1 MSTFETDTAVT
12 PLEPGRYSVELSDRW
27 WVGRGPNG
35 GYVAA
40 LMLRAMTTFADSALD
55 ERGDDAS
62 QPVRSLTVHFLST
75 PAVGPAEIEVTVE
88 RQGRSTTFLSA
99 RLIQH
104 GDVQGKAMA
113 VFSAQRRGPSF
124 VHGRM
129 PEVPAPEDGEE
140 FDTSQARVAVFSR
153 FRAVPVL
160 GGAPMSGGE
169 KAEAAGW
176 LKLRDDQPV
185 DAVLAALILDIWYPA
200 PFVAITEPSV
210 APTLEYTVHF
220 PCALPLD
227 DSADW
232 VLARLSADQ
241 AVDGHFSED
250 GDLWS
255 RDGRL
260 LARCRQVALL
270 KSVS

>member
-1 MSTFETDTAVT
+1 MSYFETDTAATEV
-12 PLEPGRYSVELSDRW
+12 EPGRFSVELSDRW

-40 LMLRAMTTFADSALD
+40 LMLRAMTRFSEAAREADA
-55 ERGDDAS
+55 AA

-75 PAVGPAEIEVTVE
+75 PSVGPAEIEVTLE

-99 RLIQH
+99 RLIQD
-104 GDVQGKAMA
+104 GQVQGKAMA
-113 VFSAQRRGPSF
+113 VFSAERQGPSF
-124 VHGRM
+124 IHGEM
-129 PEVPAPEDGEE
+129 PDVPAPEDGEE
-140 FDTSQARVAVFSR
+140 FDTSQAPVPVFSR
-153 FRAVPVL
+153 FRAVPAL

-169 KAEAAGW
+169 KAETAGW
-176 LKLRDDQPV
+176 LRLREDHPV
-185 DAVLAALILDIWYPA
+185 DAVLAALILDVWYPA

-220 PCALPLD
+220 PCELPLD
-227 DSADW
+227 ESPDW
-232 VLARLSADQ
+232 VLARLTADQ

-250 GDLWS
+250 GELWS

-260 LARCRQVALL
+260 IARCRQVALL
-270 KSVS
+270 KGVG

>member
-1 MSTFETDTAVT
+1 MSTFETDTGVT
-12 PLEPGRYSVELSDRW
+12 PLEPGRFSVGLSDRW

-40 LMLRAMTTFADSALD
+40 LMLRAMTLFSEAGRAG
-55 ERGDDAS
+55 EAA
-62 QPVRSLTVHFLST
+62 QPARSLTVHFLNT
-75 PAVGPAEIEVTVE
+75 PSVGPAEIEVTLE

-99 RLIQH
+99 RLIQD
-104 GDVQGKAMA
+104 GQVQSKAMA
-113 VFSAQRRGPSF
+113 VFSAERRGPSF
-124 VHGRM
+124 VHRTM
-129 PEVPAPEDGEE
+129 PEVPAPEEGEE
-140 FDTSQARVAVFSR
+140 FDTSQAPVAVFSR

-160 GGAPMSGGE
+160 GGAPMSGGDR
-169 KAEAAGW
+169 AETAGW
-176 LKLRDDQPV
+176 LKLREDQPV
-185 DAVLAALILDIWYPA
+185 DAVLAALILDVWYPA

-227 DSADW
+227 GSADW
-232 VLARLSADQ
+232 VFARLSADQ

-250 GDLWS
+250 GELWS
-255 RDGRL
+255 RSGRL

-270 KSVS
+270 KSVA